1 MSTLDCIEA
10 ILRKTGVAMSVAELL
25 PLMRESGEW
34 TCDTSNP
41 ENSIRTQINVDIT
54 RKGEKSRFCRPERG
68 RFALR
73 ESAPGC
79 EAEKEKSMPTAI
91 RSHRRDDLGYFYIL
105 ANDAFNGKWCKVL
118 TSYKPI
124 DPNGEEIDDPA
135 LPVAYHVISAYK
147 TRRFSD
153 VRTVFFAKLGNIE
166 GKCAVE
172 PHEGFFKVKPLSAH
186 YLLISVAED
195 FGEADGI
202 YEAYKKER
210 EFEIRKPHPPPAD
223 GSTEVYVGN
232 LSYEMTEDE
241 LKAEFSKY
249 GAVVSVRIVTNKF
262 NGKSKGFGFV
272 GMRERSDAERA
283 CSALNGQEIGGR
295 KLKANIAKNVA
306 ITGNEVD
313 ALYRDLGRGLGMKS

>member
-1 MSTLDCIEA
+1 MSTLDCIET
-10 ILRKTGVAMSVAELL
+10 ILRNTGRAMSVAELL

-34 TCDTSNP
+34 MCDSANP
-41 ENSIRTQINVDIT
+41 ENSIRTQLNAEIARNGD
-54 RKGEKSRFCRPERG
+54 KSRFCRPERG

-73 ESAPGC
+73 TGA
-79 EAEKEKSMPTAI
+79 AEVGAAEEKPSPPAD
-91 RSHRRDDLGYFYIL
+91 RPPCRDDLGYFYIL

-118 TSYKPI
+118 TSCRPI

-186 YLLISVAED
+186 YLLLSVAED
-195 FGEADGI
+195 FGELDGI

-210 EFEIRKPHPPPAD
+210 EFELHKPHPPPAD

-313 ALYRDLGRGLGMKS
+313 ALYRDLGRGLGMKP

>member
-73 ESAPGC
+73 TCASGNALTLVPQQVRSAP
-79 EAEKEKSMPTAI
+79 
-91 RSHRRDDLGYFYIL
+91 DDLGYFYIL
-105 ANDAFNGKWCKVL
+105 VNSSLAGRWVKVL
-118 TSYKPI
+118 TSHKPI
-124 DPNGEEIDDPA
+124 APDGDEINDPA
-135 LPVAYHVISAYK
+135 VPLPYEVFSAYK
-147 TRRFSD
+147 THRFTS
-153 VRTVFFAKLGNIE
+153 VRTALFGLLIGEERKVG
-166 GKCAVE
+166 VE
-172 PHEGFFKVKPLSAH
+172 PHDGFFRTCPTRAH
-186 YLLISVAED
+186 ELMASVAES
-195 FGEADGI
+195 FGETEGI
-202 YEAYKKER
+202 YVPSAKPK
-210 EFEIRKPHPPPAD
+210 EFELREPHPPPAD
-223 GSTEVYVGN
+223 GLTEVYVGN

-241 LKAEFSKY
+241 LKAAFSKY

-313 ALYRDLGRGLGMKS
+313 ALYRDLSRGLGMKS

>member
-41 ENSIRTQINVDIT
+41 ENSVRTQINVDIA

-73 ESAPGC
+73 TSAS
-79 EAEKEKSMPTAI
+79 ENAPTPLPQKAGPMT
-91 RSHRRDDLGYFYIL
+91 DDLGYFYIL
-105 ANDAFNGKWCKVL
+105 VNPSLTGRWVKVL
-118 TSYKPI
+118 TSHKPI
-124 DPNGEEIDDPA
+124 ALDGGEINDPA
-135 LPVAYHVISAYK
+135 VPLPYEVFSAYK
-147 TRRFSD
+147 TRRFSS
-153 VRTVFFAKLGNIE
+153 VRTALFSLLIGEEKEAE
-166 GKCAVE
+166 AE
-172 PHEGFFKVKPLSAH
+172 PHDGFFRVCPTRAH
-186 YLLISVAED
+186 QLMASVAES
-195 FGEADGI
+195 FGEDEGI
-202 YEAYKKER
+202 YVPDAKLKK
-210 EFEIRKPHPPPAD
+210 FKVRKPHPPPAD

-232 LSYEMTEDE
+232 LSYETTEDE
-241 LKAEFSKY
+241 LKAAFSKY

-262 NGKSKGFGFV
+262 TGKSKGFGFV
-272 GMRERSDAERA
+272 GMRERTDAERA
-283 CSALNGQEIGGR
+283 CSALDGQEIGGR

-313 ALYRDLGRGLGMKS
+313 ALYRDLGRGLGMKP